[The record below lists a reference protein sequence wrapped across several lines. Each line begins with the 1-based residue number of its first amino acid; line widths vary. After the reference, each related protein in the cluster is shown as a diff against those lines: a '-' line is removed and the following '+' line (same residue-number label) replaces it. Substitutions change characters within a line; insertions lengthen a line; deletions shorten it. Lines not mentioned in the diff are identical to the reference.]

1 MAHLAG
7 WTFPPLQK
15 GGRGDL
21 KPVSTLTRLPFANL
35 RRNPPQPPFCKGESG
50 LAGVLGALALGLSLL
65 LSATAT
71 IAATPVALPSPL
83 GLPPVPI
90 PAANPLT
97 REKIDLGRRLF
108 MDRRLSHNNTM
119 SCAMCHVPEQ
129 GFTSYELGAAIGME
143 GRSLRRNS
151 PAVYNVAYQ
160 RSLFHEGRE
169 PHLEDQVWGPLLTKV
184 EMDMPSVGYVVE
196 KVRRL
201 PEYKGLFEAAF
212 GGPVTGERI
221 GQALASYERTLLS
234 GNSRFDRWYFGGD
247 KAALN
252 TQEQRGFGVFM
263 GKGRCSTCHL
273 VGEKSAL
280 FTDHKF
286 HNTGLGWERTMFP
299 ERSSYKVQLAPGI
312 FVQVMGTLLKSFEPP
327 QPDVGRYEVTIDPKD
342 RWAYKTP
349 MLRNVAVT
357 QPYMHD
363 GSLATLEDVVEFYD
377 KGGIDNEN
385 KSPLLVPLH
394 LDFQEKADLVAFMKT
409 LTGDNID
416 ALAKD
421 ARTAPVTLPLP
432 DQDASDAYMDDK
444 LREP

>member
-1 MAHLAG
+1 MTGIGKG
-7 WTFPPLQK
+7 WSFPPLQK
-15 GGRGDL
+15 GGWGDL
-21 KPVSTLTRLPFANL
+21 NPRSMSVRLSFS
-35 RRNPPQPPFCKGESG
+35 RTQRNPPQLPFSKGG
-50 LAGVLGALALGLSLL
+50 RFLARILGVSVLGLVPVF
-65 LSATAT
+65 
-71 IAATPVALPSPL
+71 AATPVTAPITLTPPL
-83 GLPPVPI
+83 GLPSVPV
-90 PAANPLT
+90 PAANPLS

-129 GFTSYELGAAIGME
+129 GFTSHELGAAVGME

-160 RSLFHEGRE
+160 KSLFHEGRE
-169 PHLEDQVWGPLLTKV
+169 PHLEDQVWGPLLTKA
-184 EMDMPSVGYVVE
+184 EMDMPSIGYVVE

-212 GGPVTGERI
+212 GGPVTAERI
-221 GQALASYERTLLS
+221 GDALATYERTLLS
-234 GNSRFDRWYFGGD
+234 GNSRFDRWYYGGD
-247 KAALN
+247 KKALDAR
-252 TQEQRGFGVFM
+252 EQNGFQVFM
-263 GKGRCSTCHL
+263 GKGRCAACHL

-299 ERSSYKVQLAPGI
+299 ERNSYKVQLAPGI
-312 FVQVMGTLLKSFEPP
+312 FVQVMGSLLKSFEPP

-377 KGGIDNEN
+377 RGGIDNEN
-385 KSPLLVPLH
+385 KSPLLVPLN
-394 LDFQEKADLVAFMKT
+394 LEPREKADLVAFLKT
-409 LTGDNID
+409 LTGDNVD
-416 ALAKD
+416 ALAAD

-432 DQDASDAYMDDK
+432 GKDAADAYMEDR
-444 LREP
+444 LRAP

>member
-1 MAHLAG
+1 MLAV
-7 WTFPPLQK
+7 LS
-15 GGRGDL
+15 L
-21 KPVSTLTRLPFANL
+21 
-35 RRNPPQPPFCKGESG
+35 G
-50 LAGVLGALALGLSLL
+50 LALLAPA
-65 LSATAT
+65 ATAL
-71 IAATPVALPSPL
+71 AATPVALTPPL
-83 GLPPVPI
+83 GLPPVPV

-97 REKIDLGRRLF
+97 KEKIDLGRRLF
-108 MDRRLSHNNTM
+108 LDRRLSHNNTM

-129 GFTSYELGAAIGME
+129 GFTSHELGAAVGME

-160 RSLFHEGRE
+160 KSLFHEGRE
-169 PHLEDQVWGPLLTKV
+169 LHLEDQVWGPLLTKV
-184 EMDMPSVGYVVE
+184 EMDMPSIGYVVE
-196 KVRRL
+196 KVRQL
-201 PEYKGLFEAAF
+201 PEYKGQFEAAF
-212 GGPVTGERI
+212 GGPVTAERI

-234 GNSRFDRWYFGGD
+234 ANSRFDRWYYGGD
-247 KAALN
+247 KTALN
-252 TQEQRGFGVFM
+252 AQEQRGFGVFM

-357 QPYMHD
+357 KPYMHD

-377 KGGIDNEN
+377 KGGINNEI
-385 KSPLLVPLH
+385 KSPLLVPLD
-394 LDFQEKADLVAFMKT
+394 LDALEKAALVAFLKT
-409 LTGDNID
+409 LTGDNIE
-416 ALAKD
+416 ALARD
-421 ARTAPVTLPLP
+421 ARLAPVTLPVP
-432 DQDASDAYMDDK
+432 IQDPADAYMEAQLGK
-444 LREP
+444 

>member
-1 MAHLAG
+1 MLAV
-7 WTFPPLQK
+7 LS
-15 GGRGDL
+15 L
-21 KPVSTLTRLPFANL
+21 
-35 RRNPPQPPFCKGESG
+35 G
-50 LAGVLGALALGLSLL
+50 LALLAPA
-65 LSATAT
+65 ATAL
-71 IAATPVALPSPL
+71 AATPVALTPPL
-83 GLPPVPI
+83 GLPPVPV

-97 REKIDLGRRLF
+97 KEKIDLGRRLF
-108 MDRRLSHNNTM
+108 LDRRLSHNNTM

-129 GFTSYELGAAIGME
+129 GFTSYELGAAVGME

-160 RSLFHEGRE
+160 KSLFHEGRE
-169 PHLEDQVWGPLLTKV
+169 LHLEDQVWGPLLTKV
-184 EMDMPSVGYVVE
+184 EMDMPSIGYVVE
-196 KVRRL
+196 KVRQL
-201 PEYKGLFEAAF
+201 PEYKGQFEAAF
-212 GGPVTGERI
+212 GGPVTAERI

-234 GNSRFDRWYFGGD
+234 ANSRFDRWYYGGD
-247 KAALN
+247 KTALN
-252 TQEQRGFGVFM
+252 AQEQRGFGVFM

-357 QPYMHD
+357 KPYMHD

-377 KGGIDNEN
+377 KGGINNEI
-385 KSPLLVPLH
+385 KSPLLVPLD
-394 LDFQEKADLVAFMKT
+394 LDAQEKAALVAFLKT
-409 LTGDNID
+409 LTGDNIE
-416 ALAKD
+416 ALARD
-421 ARTAPVTLPLP
+421 ARLAPVTLPVP
-432 DQDASDAYMDDK
+432 IQDPADAYMEAQLGK
-444 LREP
+444 

>member
-1 MAHLAG
+1 MLAV
-7 WTFPPLQK
+7 LS
-15 GGRGDL
+15 L
-21 KPVSTLTRLPFANL
+21 
-35 RRNPPQPPFCKGESG
+35 G
-50 LAGVLGALALGLSLL
+50 LALLAPA
-65 LSATAT
+65 ATAL
-71 IAATPVALPSPL
+71 AATPVALTPPL
-83 GLPPVPI
+83 GLPPVPV

-97 REKIDLGRRLF
+97 KEKIDLGRRLF
-108 MDRRLSHNNTM
+108 LDRRLSHNNTM

-129 GFTSYELGAAIGME
+129 GFTSYELGAAVGME

-160 RSLFHEGRE
+160 KSLFHEGRE
-169 PHLEDQVWGPLLTKV
+169 LHLEDQVWGPLLTKV
-184 EMDMPSVGYVVE
+184 EMDMPSIGYVVE
-196 KVRRL
+196 KVRQL
-201 PEYKGLFEAAF
+201 PEYKGQFEAAF
-212 GGPVTGERI
+212 GGPVTAERI

-234 GNSRFDRWYFGGD
+234 ANSRFDRWYYGGD
-247 KAALN
+247 KTALN
-252 TQEQRGFGVFM
+252 AQEQRGFGVFM

-357 QPYMHD
+357 KPYMHD

-377 KGGIDNEN
+377 KGGINNEI
-385 KSPLLVPLH
+385 KSPLLVPLD
-394 LDFQEKADLVAFMKT
+394 LDALEKAALVAFLKT
-409 LTGDNID
+409 LTGDNIE
-416 ALAKD
+416 ALARD
-421 ARTAPVTLPLP
+421 ARLAPVTLPVP
-432 DQDASDAYMDDK
+432 IQDPADAYMEAQLGK
-444 LREP
+444 